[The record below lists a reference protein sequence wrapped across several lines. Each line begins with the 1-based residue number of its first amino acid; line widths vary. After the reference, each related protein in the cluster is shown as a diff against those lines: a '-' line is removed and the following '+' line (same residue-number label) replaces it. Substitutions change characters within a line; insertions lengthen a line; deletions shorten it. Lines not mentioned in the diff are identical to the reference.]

1 MPCRP
6 SLRRRIGK
14 RSRFSGLALSE
25 SGSLRSGRDADSVL
39 YAGELRQL
47 WQKQMAMPA
56 KP

>member
-1 MPCRP
+1 
-6 SLRRRIGK
+6 
-14 RSRFSGLALSE
+14 LALSE